1 MTDSRSTLTP
11 TRDQVPALRRT
22 PSLALGVPAALLS
35 LGVAAIHVVDQG
47 GVPGSKDPSYVGIGY
62 WVLEIVAV
70 VLAVA
75 LLARR
80 ARASVLT
87 WVVAAGVGLGPLLGY
102 CLSRGPGLPSYTDD
116 IGNWTEPLG
125 IVSLVV
131 EVLLV
136 LVALAGA
143 RAVSRPTDV

>member
-1 MTDSRSTLTP
+1 MTE
-11 TRDQVPALRRT
+11 TRYSPSATTTVVA

-62 WVLEIVAV
+62 WVLEVVAV

-87 WVVAAGVGLGPLLGY
+87 WVVAAGVGLGPLIGY
-102 CLSRGPGLPSYTDD
+102 CLSRGPGLPGYTDD
-116 IGNWTEPLG
+116 MGNWTEPLG
-125 IVSLVV
+125 IISLVV
-131 EVLLV
+131 EALLV

-143 RAVSRPTDV
+143 RAARPTAEV

>member
-1 MTDSRSTLTP
+1 MTETRYAPTPSTT
-11 TRDQVPALRRT
+11 AA

-62 WVLEIVAV
+62 WVLEVVAV

-75 LLARR
+75 LFTRR

-102 CLSRGPGLPSYTDD
+102 CLSRGPGLPGYTDD
-116 IGNWTEPLG
+116 MGNWTEPLG
-125 IVSLVV
+125 IISLVV
-131 EVLLV
+131 EGLLI

-143 RAVSRPTDV
+143 RAARPTAAV